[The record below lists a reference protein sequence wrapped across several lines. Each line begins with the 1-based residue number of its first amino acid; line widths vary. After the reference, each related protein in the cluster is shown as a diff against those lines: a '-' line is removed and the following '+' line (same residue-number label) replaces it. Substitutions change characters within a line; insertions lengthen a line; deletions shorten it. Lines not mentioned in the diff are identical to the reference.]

1 MHDPTRRAP
10 KPKRE
15 LLPYLVRV
23 LECCAVRGSRGQW
36 ARGVAGNTAPCH
48 GAVAGSIPV
57 ASQKEG
63 KTGIPSVT
71 FVELDTR
78 LCGAEKLSCT
88 VTGVLASADSRL
100 LKAAFCAAFS
110 FQCRSKLSVS
120 RNSTPACPRRCPR
133 NQYPCSTPTR
143 TTRRFPGFCFAALR
157 TCCRNR

>member
-1 MHDPTRRAP
+1 
-10 KPKRE
+10 
-15 LLPYLVRV
+15 
-23 LECCAVRGSRGQW
+23 
-36 ARGVAGNTAPCH
+36 
-48 GAVAGSIPV
+48 
-57 ASQKEG
+57 
-63 KTGIPSVT
+63 
-71 FVELDTR
+71 
-78 LCGAEKLSCT
+78 